1 MKRHLNPP
9 ARASAN
15 LLTFFLLN
23 KNFSPRPPRRF
34 ACFFIAAAEPL
45 RTEKGAYRIAAAEPL
60 RTEKERYSLNIRTMK
75 ELLNLWK
82 ADCEAEGF
90 SKKDYIIVAKA
101 VVLFS
106 IFLAIL

>member
-1 MKRHLNPP
+1 VNLNPP
-9 ARASAN
+9 AQASAKFTV
-15 LLTFFLLN
+15 LKN
-23 KNFSPRPPRRF
+23 KSVFYPRPPRWF

-45 RTEKGAYRIAAAEPL
+45 RTEKTKAAAEPL
-60 RTEKERYSLNIRTMK
+60 RTEKEYSLNIRTMK
-75 ELLNLWK
+75 ELLKLWK

-90 SKKDYIIVAKA
+90 STKDYIVVFQM

>member
-1 MKRHLNPP
+1 M
-9 ARASAN
+9 
-15 LLTFFLLN
+15 
-23 KNFSPRPPRRF
+23 RF

-45 RTEKGAYRIAAAEPL
+45 RTEKAIAEPL
-60 RTEKERYSLNIRTMK
+60 HTEKRYSLNIRTMK
-75 ELLNLWK
+75 ELLKLWK

-90 SKKDYIIVAKA
+90 STKDYIIVAQA

>member
-1 MKRHLNPP
+1 M
-9 ARASAN
+9 
-15 LLTFFLLN
+15 
-23 KNFSPRPPRRF
+23 
-34 ACFFIAAAEPL
+34 FFIAAAEPL
-45 RTEKGAYRIAAAEPL
+45 RTEKEQRQKKQRQNRCVRKKTAAEPL

-75 ELLNLWK
+75 ELLKLWK

-90 SKKDYIIVAKA
+90 STKDYIIVAKA

>member
-1 MKRHLNPP
+1 
-9 ARASAN
+9 
-15 LLTFFLLN
+15 
-23 KNFSPRPPRRF
+23 
-34 ACFFIAAAEPL
+34 
-45 RTEKGAYRIAAAEPL
+45 
-60 RTEKERYSLNIRTMK
+60 MK
-75 ELLNLWK
+75 ELLKLWK

>member
-1 MKRHLNPP
+1 M
-9 ARASAN
+9 
-15 LLTFFLLN
+15 
-23 KNFSPRPPRRF
+23 RF
-34 ACFFIAAAEPL
+34 ACFLSSGRTAAYG
-45 RTEKGAYRIAAAEPL
+45 EKQEQRRNRCIQ
-60 RTEKERYSLNIRTMK
+60 RRKDIHIINIRTMK
-75 ELLNLWK
+75 ELLKLWK